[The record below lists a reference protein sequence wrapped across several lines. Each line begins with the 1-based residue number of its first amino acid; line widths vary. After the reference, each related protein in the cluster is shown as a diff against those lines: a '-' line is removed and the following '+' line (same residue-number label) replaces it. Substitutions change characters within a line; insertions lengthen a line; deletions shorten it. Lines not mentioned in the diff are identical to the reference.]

1 MLQMNSSHG
10 CMSGESFIKLS
21 EDFQRGGHVI
31 SPNVIK
37 INYERVSITDGRN
50 KINKLSKIYGLC
62 DNVIC

>member
-1 MLQMNSSHG
+1 
-10 CMSGESFIKLS
+10 MSGESFIKLS

-50 KINKLSKIYGLC
+50 KINNLSKIYGLC